1 MHKRFL
7 GGSIGRAGL
16 VIDWIWGAVGRGVD
30 TDNIQVFIWSAVDM
44 VVPLTRKRILRKGLG
59 LGHKMLN
66 SISTCFNP
74 VPGHISPD

>member
-30 TDNIQVFIWSAVDM
+30 TDNIQVFIWSVVDM
-44 VVPLTRKRILRKGLG
+44 VVPLTRKRILRIRTWTQDAEF
-59 LGHKMLN
+59 HFNMFQ
-66 SISTCFNP
+66 SSTRT
-74 VPGHISPD
+74 HLS